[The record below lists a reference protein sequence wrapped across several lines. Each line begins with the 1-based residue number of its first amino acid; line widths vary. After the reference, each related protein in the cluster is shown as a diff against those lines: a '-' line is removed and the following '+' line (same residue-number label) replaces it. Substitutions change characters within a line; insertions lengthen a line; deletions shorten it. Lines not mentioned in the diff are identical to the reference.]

1 MGYNGKRIAEWERAI
16 EHRSDI
22 EFEQMNLKNGQV
34 QSVIGTIKQHCKRK
48 YKGQTHFRTRRVR
61 WNRFGECS
69 SIYPNSTDRFEGYNI
84 FN

>member
-22 EFEQMNLKNGQV
+22 EFEQMNLKNGKV
-34 QSVIGTIKQHCKRK
+34 QSVIGTIQQPCKRK

-61 WNRFGECS
+61 WNSFGECL
-69 SIYPNSTDRFEGYNI
+69 SIYPNSTDKFEGYNI

>member
-1 MGYNGKRIAEWERAI
+1 MGYNGKRIADWERAI

-22 EFEQMNLKNGQV
+22 EFEQMFLRNGKV
-34 QSVIGTIKQHCKRK
+34 QSVIGTIQQPCKRK

-61 WNRFGECS
+61 WNSFGECL
-69 SIYPNSTDRFEGYNI
+69 SIYPNSTDKFDGYNI